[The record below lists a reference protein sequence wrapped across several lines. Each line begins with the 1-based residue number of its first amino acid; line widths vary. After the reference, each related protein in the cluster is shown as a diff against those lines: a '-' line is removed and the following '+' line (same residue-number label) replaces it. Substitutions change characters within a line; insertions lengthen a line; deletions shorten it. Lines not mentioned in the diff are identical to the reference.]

1 MEWFY
6 NLFTNTSSVAHIMIM
21 FAIVISVGV
30 WLGKLKVGGI
40 SLGVAF
46 VLFAGIL
53 LGHIYKALLP
63 ESDYACPIEVLSF
76 MQDFGLML
84 FVYCVG
90 LQVGPSFFE
99 SFKKGGMRLNMLAVG
114 LVLLNVAVMLALYYL
129 CFDTTNPNN
138 LPMMVGVLFGA
149 VTNTPGLGAA
159 NEALSTAFHG
169 AVPQIANGYA
179 CAYPLGVLGIIGA
192 TVMIRYICHVNLKK
206 ENENFEHESNDNENV
221 KPHSMSLVVTN
232 HALSGKNME
241 TVRTFLGRN
250 LVCTTI
256 LRGNEFIIPDRNI
269 KIQDGDK
276 LNIVCA
282 EEDAE
287 AIEAFIGS
295 EVEVDWEPKDEP
307 VISRRI
313 VVTRNEVNGKTLGQ
327 LNFNVLFGVNIT
339 RVTRSGLEFFAK
351 SGLRLQIGDRVN
363 VVGPQDAVRQVAD
376 RLGNSLKRLDHPN
389 VSALFIGIL
398 LGVLLG
404 SLPIALPGMPA
415 PVRLGLA
422 GGPLI
427 VAILI
432 GSMGYKVHIVS
443 YTTTSANL
451 FLREVGLVLFLA
463 AVGIKAGA
471 GFWQTVVAGDGVKYV
486 WTGFL
491 ITVIPILIIGII
503 ARLKYKINYFVLAGV
518 ISGAT
523 TDPPALAFANATAG
537 NDAPAIGYSTVYP
550 LTMFLYFSSA
560 RSKGIFKIHPA
571 RFWNFPELGG
581 FFVATRFSE
590 MRCPKNEV

>member
-53 LGHIYKALLP
+53 LGHIYKAFVP
-63 ESDYACPIEVLSF
+63 ESDYACPIEVLNF

-491 ITVIPILIIGII
+491 ITVIPILIIGVI

-550 LTMFLYFSSA
+550 LTMFLRILTA
-560 RSKGIFKIHPA
+560 QILI
-571 RFWNFPELGG
+571 L
-581 FFVATRFSE
+581 FFCS
-590 MRCPKNEV
+590 

>member
-1 MEWFY
+1 M
-6 NLFTNTSSVAHIMIM
+6 V
-21 FAIVISVGV
+21 
-30 WLGKLKVGGI
+30 
-40 SLGVAF
+40 
-46 VLFAGIL
+46 
-53 LGHIYKALLP
+53 
-63 ESDYACPIEVLSF
+63 
-76 MQDFGLML
+76 
-84 FVYCVG
+84 
-90 LQVGPSFFE
+90 
-99 SFKKGGMRLNMLAVG
+99 
-114 LVLLNVAVMLALYYL
+114 LNVAVMLALYYL
-129 CFDTTNPNN
+129 CFDIHDPNN

-159 NEALSTAFHG
+159 NEALSTSFHG
-169 AVPQIANGYA
+169 TIPQIANGYA

-192 TVMIRYICHVNLKK
+192 TVVIRYICHVNLKK
-206 ENENFEHESNDNENV
+206 ENENFEQENNDNTNT
-221 KPHSMSLVVTN
+221 KPHSMSLLVTN
-232 HALSGKNME
+232 HALVGKNME
-241 TVRTFLGRN
+241 KVRNILGRN

-269 KIQDGDK
+269 MLQDGDK

-282 EEDAE
+282 EEDVE
-287 AIEAFIGS
+287 AIEAFIGH

-327 LNFNVLFGVNIT
+327 LNFNMLFGVNIT
-339 RVTRSGLEFFAK
+339 RVTRSGLEFFANN
-351 SGLRLQIGDRVN
+351 GLRLQIGDRVN
-363 VVGPQDAVRQVAD
+363 VVGPQDAVRQVSD
-376 RLGNSLKRLDHPN
+376 RLGNSVKRLDHPN
-389 VSALFIGIL
+389 VGALFIGIL
-398 LGVLLG
+398 LGVVLG

-451 FLREVGLVLFLA
+451 LLREVGLVLFLA
-463 AVGIKAGA
+463 AVGIKSGA

-491 ITVIPILIIGII
+491 ITVVPILIIGLI
-503 ARLKYKINYFVLAGV
+503 ARIKYKINYFVLAGV

-523 TDPPALAFANATAG
+523 TDPPALAFANASAG

-550 LTMFLYFSSA
+550 LTMFLRILTA
-560 RSKGIFKIHPA
+560 QILI
-571 RFWNFPELGG
+571 L
-581 FFVATRFSE
+581 FFCA
-590 MRCPKNEV
+590 

>member
-46 VLFAGIL
+46 VLFAGIM
-53 LGHIYKALLP
+53 LGHIYKAFVP
-63 ESDYACPIEVLSF
+63 ESDYACPIEVLNF

-129 CFDTTNPNN
+129 CFDTTDPNN

-491 ITVIPILIIGII
+491 ITVIPILIIGVI

-550 LTMFLYFSSA
+550 LTMFLRILTA
-560 RSKGIFKIHPA
+560 QILI
-571 RFWNFPELGG
+571 L
-581 FFVATRFSE
+581 FFCS
-590 MRCPKNEV
+590 

>member
-550 LTMFLYFSSA
+550 LTMFLRILTA
-560 RSKGIFKIHPA
+560 QILI
-571 RFWNFPELGG
+571 L
-581 FFVATRFSE
+581 FFCS
-590 MRCPKNEV
+590 

>member
-6 NLFTNTSSVAHIMIM
+6 NLFTNTNSVAHIMIM

-30 WLGKLKVGGI
+30 WLGKMKVGGI

-53 LGHIYKALLP
+53 LGHIYKVLLP
-63 ESDYACPIEVLSF
+63 GSDYACPVEVLSF

-99 SFKKGGMRLNMLAVG
+99 SFKKGGLRLNMFAVG
-114 LVLLNVAVMLALYYL
+114 LVLLNVAVMLVLYYL
-129 CFDTTNPNN
+129 CFDTTDPNN

-159 NEALSTAFHG
+159 NEALSTSFHG
-169 AVPQIANGYA
+169 TIPQIANGYA

-206 ENENFEHESNDNENV
+206 ENDNFEHESNDNENV

-256 LRGNEFIIPDRNI
+256 LRDNEFIIPDRSI

-287 AIEAFIGS
+287 AIEAFIGN

-313 VVTRNEVNGKTLGQ
+313 VVTRPEVNGKTLGQ
-327 LNFNVLFGVNIT
+327 LNFNMLFGVNIT

-432 GSMGYKVHIVS
+432 GSVGYKVHIVS

-491 ITVIPILIIGII
+491 ITVIPILIIGVI
-503 ARLKYKINYFVLAGV
+503 ARVKYKVNYFVLAGV

-550 LTMFLYFSSA
+550 LTMFLRILTA
-560 RSKGIFKIHPA
+560 QILI
-571 RFWNFPELGG
+571 L
-581 FFVATRFSE
+581 FFCA
-590 MRCPKNEV
+590 

>member
-1 MEWFY
+1 MDWFY
-6 NLFTNTSSVAHIMIM
+6 SLFTDTASVAHIMLL
-21 FAIVISVGV
+21 FAIVIAVGV

-46 VLFAGIL
+46 VLFTGIIV
-53 LGHIYKALLP
+53 GHIYKTLLP
-63 ESDYACPIEVLSF
+63 TSDYACPVEVLEF
-76 MQDFGLML
+76 MQNFGLML

-99 SFKKGGMRLNMLAVG
+99 SFRKGGLTLNMLAVG
-114 LVLLNVAVMLALYYL
+114 LVLLNVAVMLVLYYVF
-129 CFDTTNPNN
+129 FDTTNPNN

-159 NEALSTAFHG
+159 NEALSSSFHG
-169 AVPQIANGYA
+169 TIPQIANGYA

-192 TVMIRYICHVNLKK
+192 TVLVRYICHVNLKK
-206 ENENFEHESNDNENV
+206 ENEDFEHESNDNSHT

-232 HALSGKNME
+232 HALVGKNME
-241 TVRTFLGRN
+241 TVRNFLGRN

-256 LRGNEFIIPDRNI
+256 LRGNEFIIPDRSI
-269 KIQDGDK
+269 QIQDGDK
-276 LNIVCA
+276 LNLVCA

-287 AIEAFIGS
+287 AIEAFVGK
-295 EVEVDWEPKDEP
+295 EVEVDWEAKDEP
-307 VISRRI
+307 VVSRRV
-313 VVTRNEVNGKTLGQ
+313 VVTRSEVNGKTLGQ

-339 RVTRSGLEFFAK
+339 RVTRSGLEFFANN
-351 SGLRLQIGDRVN
+351 GLRLQIGDRVN
-363 VVGPQDAVRQVAD
+363 IVGPQDAVKQVSD
-376 RLGNSLKRLDHPN
+376 RLGNSVKRLDHPN
-389 VSALFIGIL
+389 VGALFIGII

-404 SLPIALPGMPA
+404 SFPIVFPGMPA

-432 GSMGYKVHIVS
+432 GSVGYKVHIVS

-471 GFWQTVVAGDGVKYV
+471 GFWQMIVAGDGVKYV

-503 ARLKYKINYFVLAGV
+503 ARMKFKVNYFVLSGV

-550 LTMFLYFSSA
+550 LTMFLRILSA
-560 RSKGIFKIHPA
+560 QILI
-571 RFWNFPELGG
+571 L
-581 FFVATRFSE
+581 FFCA
-590 MRCPKNEV
+590 

>member
-1 MEWFY
+1 
-6 NLFTNTSSVAHIMIM
+6 MIM

-53 LGHIYKALLP
+53 LGHIYKAFVP
-63 ESDYACPIEVLSF
+63 ESDYACPIEVLNF

-129 CFDTTNPNN
+129 CFDTTDPNN

-491 ITVIPILIIGII
+491 ITVIPILIIGVI

-550 LTMFLYFSSA
+550 LTMFLRILTA
-560 RSKGIFKIHPA
+560 QILI
-571 RFWNFPELGG
+571 L
-581 FFVATRFSE
+581 FFCS
-590 MRCPKNEV
+590 

>member
-1 MEWFY
+1 M
-6 NLFTNTSSVAHIMIM
+6 
-21 FAIVISVGV
+21 
-30 WLGKLKVGGI
+30 
-40 SLGVAF
+40 
-46 VLFAGIL
+46 
-53 LGHIYKALLP
+53 
-63 ESDYACPIEVLSF
+63 
-76 MQDFGLML
+76 
-84 FVYCVG
+84 
-90 LQVGPSFFE
+90 GPSFFE
-99 SFKKGGMRLNMLAVG
+99 SFKKGGLTLNMLAVG
-114 LVLLNVAVMLALYYL
+114 LVLLNVAVMLVLYYVF
-129 CFDTTNPNN
+129 FDTNNPNN

-159 NEALSTAFHG
+159 NEALSSSFHG
-169 AVPQIANGYA
+169 AIPQIANGYA

-192 TVMIRYICHVNLKK
+192 TVLVRYICHVNLKK
-206 ENENFEHESNDNENV
+206 ENEDFEHESNDNSHT

-232 HALSGKNME
+232 HALVGKNME
-241 TVRTFLGRN
+241 TVRNFLGRN

-256 LRGNEFIIPDRNI
+256 LRGDEFIIPDRSI
-269 KIQDGDK
+269 QIQDGDK
-276 LNIVCA
+276 LNLVCA

-287 AIEAFIGS
+287 AIEAFIGK
-295 EVEVDWEPKDEP
+295 EVEVDWEAKDEP
-307 VISRRI
+307 VVSRRV
-313 VVTRNEVNGKTLGQ
+313 VVTRSEVNGKTLGQ

-339 RVTRSGLEFFAK
+339 RVTRSGLEFFANN
-351 SGLRLQIGDRVN
+351 GLRLQIGDRVN
-363 VVGPQDAVRQVAD
+363 IVGPQDAVKQVSD
-376 RLGNSLKRLDHPN
+376 RLGNSVKRLDHPN
-389 VSALFIGIL
+389 VGALFIGII

-404 SLPIALPGMPA
+404 SFPIVFPGMPA

-432 GSMGYKVHIVS
+432 GSVGYKVHIVS

-471 GFWQTVVAGDGVKYV
+471 GFWQMIVAGDGVKYV

-503 ARLKYKINYFVLAGV
+503 ARMKFKVNYFVLSGV

-550 LTMFLYFSSA
+550 LTMFLRILSA
-560 RSKGIFKIHPA
+560 QILI
-571 RFWNFPELGG
+571 L
-581 FFVATRFSE
+581 FFCA
-590 MRCPKNEV
+590 

>member
-21 FAIVISVGV
+21 FAIVISLGV

-53 LGHIYKALLP
+53 LGHIYKALVP
-63 ESDYACPIEVLSF
+63 ESDYACPVEVLSF

-169 AVPQIANGYA
+169 TVPQIANGYA

-432 GSMGYKVHIVS
+432 GSVGYKVHIVS

-550 LTMFLYFSSA
+550 LTMFLRILTA
-560 RSKGIFKIHPA
+560 QILI
-571 RFWNFPELGG
+571 L
-581 FFVATRFSE
+581 FFCS
-590 MRCPKNEV
+590 

>member
-1 MEWFY
+1 MDWLSGI
-6 NLFTNTSSVAHIMIM
+6 LFDHSSLQAVIVLSLLC
-21 FAIVISVGV
+21 AIGLA
-30 WLGKLKVGGI
+30 LGKIKVWGI
-40 SLGVAF
+40 SLGVTF
-46 VLFAGIL
+46 VFFMGIL
-53 LGHIYKALLP
+53 AGHLGFSIDPQVLR
-63 ESDYACPIEVLSF
+63 YAE
-76 MQDFGLML
+76 DFGLVL
-84 FVYCVG
+84 FVYALG
-90 LQVGPSFFE
+90 LQVGPGFF
-99 SFKKGGMRLNMLAVG
+99 SSMHHSGMRLNMLAVG

-129 CFDTTNPNN
+129 CFDTTDPNN

-491 ITVIPILIIGII
+491 ITVIPILIIGVI

-550 LTMFLYFSSA
+550 LTMFLRILTA
-560 RSKGIFKIHPA
+560 HILI
-571 RFWNFPELGG
+571 L
-581 FFVATRFSE
+581 FFCS
-590 MRCPKNEV
+590 

>member
-53 LGHIYKALLP
+53 LGHIYKAFVP
-63 ESDYACPIEVLSF
+63 ESDYACPIEVLNF

-129 CFDTTNPNN
+129 CFDTTDPNN

-491 ITVIPILIIGII
+491 ITVIPILIIGVI

-550 LTMFLYFSSA
+550 LTMFLRILTA
-560 RSKGIFKIHPA
+560 QILI
-571 RFWNFPELGG
+571 L
-581 FFVATRFSE
+581 FFCS
-590 MRCPKNEV
+590 

>member
-1 MEWFY
+1 
-6 NLFTNTSSVAHIMIM
+6 MIM

-53 LGHIYKALLP
+53 LGHIYKAFVP

-129 CFDTTNPNN
+129 CFDTTDPNN

-256 LRGNEFIIPDRNI
+256 LRGNEFIIPDRSI

-432 GSMGYKVHIVS
+432 GSVGYKVHIVS

-550 LTMFLYFSSA
+550 LTMFLRILTA
-560 RSKGIFKIHPA
+560 QILI
-571 RFWNFPELGG
+571 L
-581 FFVATRFSE
+581 FFCS
-590 MRCPKNEV
+590 

>member
-1 MEWFY
+1 
-6 NLFTNTSSVAHIMIM
+6 MIM

-550 LTMFLYFSSA
+550 LTMFLRILTA
-560 RSKGIFKIHPA
+560 QILI
-571 RFWNFPELGG
+571 L
-581 FFVATRFSE
+581 FFCS
-590 MRCPKNEV
+590 

>member
-53 LGHIYKALLP
+53 LGHIYKAFVP

-129 CFDTTNPNN
+129 CFDTTDPNN

-491 ITVIPILIIGII
+491 ITVIPILIIGVI

-550 LTMFLYFSSA
+550 LTMFLRILTA
-560 RSKGIFKIHPA
+560 QILI
-571 RFWNFPELGG
+571 L
-581 FFVATRFSE
+581 FFCS
-590 MRCPKNEV
+590 